1 LLRVVQ
7 FHKRMQPQP
16 DGFAMKR
23 VQSIAGQAFRDEQ
36 YGIGAGVPRFEQ
48 LITVKN
54 EIFPQYRQFH
64 CCFHVGEIL

>member
-1 LLRVVQ
+1 
-7 FHKRMQPQP
+7 
-16 DGFAMKR
+16 MKR